1 MKLSAVLAALVLA
14 IATLGAHAGPPPA
27 GISGEVL
34 EALPVEGY
42 TYLRLKTKEGEVWAA
57 VPTTAKKKGDQVT
70 IVNSMV
76 MQNFES
82 RTLKRK
88 FDKIVFGSLATTAAG
103 AGPVAAPQAAPTPQP
118 AALPPA
124 KVSKATGPDARTVA
138 EVVQGR
144 TALKDKP
151 VQVRGRVV
159 KVNLGIMGKNWVHLR
174 DGSGKSEDGSNDVL
188 VTTTA
193 TTSVGST
200 VTAVGT
206 VRTNKDFGS
215 GYSYKVML
223 EDASF
228 KP

>member
-1 MKLSAVLAALVLA
+1 MKLTAVLASLVLVFA
-14 IATLGAHAGPPPA
+14 ALGTQAASPPL
-27 GISGEVL
+27 SGEVL
-34 EALPVEGY
+34 ETLPVEGY
-42 TYLRLKTKEGEVWAA
+42 TYLRLKTKDGETWAA
-57 VPTTAKKKGDQVT
+57 VPSASVKKGAQVT
-70 IVNSMV
+70 IVDSMV

-103 AGPVAAPQAAPTPQP
+103 AGPMAAPQAAPTPQP

-159 KVNLGIMGKNWVHLR
+159 KVNLGIMGKNWVHLQ
-174 DGSGKSEDGSNDVL
+174 DGSGAAADGSNDIL
-188 VTTTA
+188 VTTKDVA
-193 TTSVGST
+193 AVGDI
-200 VTAVGT
+200 VTAKGV
-206 VRTNKDFGS
+206 VHNDVDLGS
-215 GYSYKVML
+215 GYNYAVLIEQATLAK
-223 EDASF
+223 
-228 KP
+228 

>member
-1 MKLSAVLAALVLA
+1 MKLTAVLASLVLVFA
-14 IATLGAHAGPPPA
+14 ALGTQAASPPLT
-27 GISGEVL
+27 GEVL
-34 EALPVEGY
+34 ETLPVEGY
-42 TYLRLKTKEGEVWAA
+42 TYLRLKTKDGETWAA
-57 VPTTAKKKGDQVT
+57 VPSASVKKGAQVT
-70 IVNSMV
+70 IVDSMV

-151 VQVRGRVV
+151 VQVRGKVV
-159 KVNLGIMGKNWVHLR
+159 KVNLGIMGKNWVHLQ
-174 DGSGKSEDGSNDVL
+174 DGSGTAADGSNDIL
-188 VTTTA
+188 VTTKDVA
-193 TTSVGST
+193 AVGDI
-200 VTAVGT
+200 VTAKGV
-206 VRTNKDFGS
+206 VHNDVDLGS
-215 GYSYKVML
+215 GYNYAVLIEQATLAK
-223 EDASF
+223 
-228 KP
+228 

>member
-1 MKLSAVLAALVLA
+1 MKLSAVLAALVLS
-14 IATLGAHAGPPPA
+14 IATLGAQAAAPPA
-27 GISGEVL
+27 GVSGEVL

-88 FDKIVFGSLATTAAG
+88 FDKILFGSLADSSG
-103 AGPVAAPQAAPTPQP
+103 APVAAAMPQP
-118 AALPPA
+118 AATPQPTAAPVA
-124 KVSKATGPDARTVA
+124 KVPKATGADARTVA

-151 VQVRGRVV
+151 VLVRGQVV
-159 KVNLGIMGKNWVHLR
+159 KVNLGIMGKNWIHLQ
-174 DGSGKSEDGSNDVL
+174 DGSGTAANGSNDIL
-188 VTTTA
+188 VTTQDEA
-193 TTSVGST
+193 KVGDI
-200 VTAVGT
+200 VNAKGV
-206 VRTNKDFGS
+206 VRNDVDLGS
-215 GYSYKVML
+215 GYNYAVLIQEAKLSK
-223 EDASF
+223 
-228 KP
+228 